1 MFQNTIFSG
10 FFLEIQ
16 VEISKISSTKRQ
28 YIRVA
33 SCLKKKITN
42 GNHFKKSRVLISPAI
57 LTEQYK
63 QNKKGNPMRKL
74 SFVLSVTFLFALS
87 ACDITDNTYNDSDL
101 SGVAGSEI
109 MLNGETLSSETILEI
124 AAGNEDFS
132 ILAAAVV
139 FAGLDGV
146 LDGRRQ
152 FTVFAPTNDAFQ
164 DLLDALG
171 LTAEELL
178 VEENKE
184 LVTSILLYHVAAGA
198 RFSDDVVTSEQ
209 IKTQQG
215 SFIKVKEDDGFF
227 VGNEENGYAGLILEL
242 IDIEASNGVIHAID
256 AVMLP
261 PSKFNPGQR
270 EYKSKPYESIVDI
283 AAGNE
288 DFSILVEAVQFAGL
302 VSVLDGRRQF
312 TVFAPT
318 NDAFVALLDALELS
332 AEELFSEGNE
342 GLVRD
347 ILLYHVAPGSRTAD
361 DVVTSDRIRT
371 LNKSFFYVEDEVVQD
386 GEGMD
391 VTIYKVGNEN
401 GFAQI
406 VATDIMA
413 RNGVIHV
420 IDAVMLP

>member
-1 MFQNTIFSG
+1 MNGNGDSI
-10 FFLEIQ
+10 LDI
-16 VEISKISSTKRQ
+16 V
-28 YIRVA
+28 VA
-33 SCLKKKITN
+33 S
-42 GNHFKKSRVLISPAI
+42 
-57 LTEQYK
+57 TEADE
-63 QNKKGNPMRKL
+63 PE
-74 SFVLSVTFLFALS
+74 F
-87 ACDITDNTYNDSDL
+87 
-101 SGVAGSEI
+101 
-109 MLNGETLSSETILEI
+109 TL
-124 AAGNEDFS
+124 
-132 ILAAAVV
+132 LAAAVD

-152 FTVFAPTNDAFQ
+152 FTVFAPTDKAFEA
-164 DLLDALG
+164 LLEALE
-171 LTAEELL
+171 LSPEELL

-215 SFIKVKEDDGFF
+215 SFIKVMEDEGAFF
-227 VGNEENGYAGLILEL
+227 VGNDENGFAGISAL
-242 IDIEASNGVIHAID
+242 DIEASNGVIHVID

-270 EYKSKPYESIVDI
+270 EYTSKPYESIVDI

-312 TVFAPT
+312 TVFAPV
-318 NDAFVALLDALELS
+318 NDAFVALLEDIGLS

-371 LNKSFFYVEDEVVQD
+371 LNKSFFYVQEE
-386 GEGMD
+386 EG
-391 VTIYKVGNEN
+391 TFFVGNEEN

>member
-1 MFQNTIFSG
+1 M
-10 FFLEIQ
+10 
-16 VEISKISSTKRQ
+16 KR
-28 YIRVA
+28 
-33 SCLKKKITN
+33 
-42 GNHFKKSRVLISPAI
+42 
-57 LTEQYK
+57 LT
-63 QNKKGNPMRKL
+63 
-74 SFVLSVTFLFALS
+74 FVLSVTLLFALS

-101 SGVAGSEI
+101 SGVAGSEV
-109 MLNGETLSSETILEI
+109 MMNGETLSSESILEI

-152 FTVFAPTNDAFQ
+152 FTVFAPTNDAFEA
-164 DLLDALG
+164 LLEALE

-178 VEENKE
+178 VEENRE

-198 RFSDDVVTSEQ
+198 RFSDDVTTSEQ
-209 IKTQQG
+209 IRTQQG

-227 VGNEENGYAGLILEL
+227 VGNEENGFAGISAV
-242 IDIEASNGVIHAID
+242 DIPARNGVIHVID

-270 EYKSKPYESIVDI
+270 EYESKPYESIVDI

-318 NDAFVALLDALELS
+318 NDAFVALLEVLDLS
-332 AEELFSEGNE
+332 AEELFVDENR

-347 ILLYHVAPGSRTAD
+347 ILLYHVAPGSRKAE

-371 LNKSFFYVEDEVVQD
+371 LNKSFFFVQEEDGD
-386 GEGMD
+386 FF
-391 VTIYKVGNEN
+391 VGNDEN

-406 VATDIMA
+406 IATDIFA

>member
-1 MFQNTIFSG
+1 
-10 FFLEIQ
+10 
-16 VEISKISSTKRQ
+16 
-28 YIRVA
+28 
-33 SCLKKKITN
+33 
-42 GNHFKKSRVLISPAI
+42 
-57 LTEQYK
+57 
-63 QNKKGNPMRKL
+63 MRKL
-74 SFVLSVTFLFALS
+74 SLVLSVTFLFALS

-101 SGVAGSEI
+101 SGVAGSEV
-109 MLNGETLSSETILEI
+109 MMNGETLSSETILEI

-371 LNKSFFYVEDEVVQD
+371 LNKSFFFVEDEVVQD

>member
-1 MFQNTIFSG
+1 M
-10 FFLEIQ
+10 
-16 VEISKISSTKRQ
+16 K
-28 YIRVA
+28 
-33 SCLKKKITN
+33 
-42 GNHFKKSRVLISPAI
+42 
-57 LTEQYK
+57 
-63 QNKKGNPMRKL
+63 KL

-87 ACDITDNTYNDSDL
+87 ACEITDNTYGDSDQT
-101 SGVAGSEI
+101 GVADSEI
-109 MLNGETLSSETILEI
+109 MMKGKNSNGDTILDIVVANTE
-124 AAGNEDFS
+124 AEEPEFTL
-132 ILAAAVV
+132 LAQAVV
-139 FAGLDGV
+139 FAGLDEV

-152 FTVFAPTNDAFQ
+152 FTVFAPTDEAFETLIADLEDIDSPE
-164 DLLDALG
+164 DLLTEG
-171 LTAEELL
+171 NE
-178 VEENKE
+178 E

-227 VGNEENGYAGLILEL
+227 VGNEENGYAALNLEL
-242 IDIEASNGVIHAID
+242 IDIEASNGVIHVID

-261 PSKFNPGQR
+261 PSEFNPG
-270 EYKSKPYESIVDI
+270 EKLYESKPYESIVDI

-302 VSVLDGRRQF
+302 ASVLDGRRQF

-318 NDAFVALLDALELS
+318 NDAFVTLLEDLELTP
-332 AEELFSEGNE
+332 EELFDEDNRDF
-342 GLVRD
+342 VRD
-347 ILLYHVAPGSRTAD
+347 ILLYHVAPGSRKAE

-371 LNKSFFYVEDEVVQD
+371 LNKSFFFVEEEVMQDDE
-386 GEGMD
+386 GED
-391 VTIYKVGNEN
+391 VTVYKVGNEEN

-406 VATDIMA
+406 IDTDIMA